1 MTERARILWIP
12 ANDDGQDLPIAVQDL
27 FDITRVSSWDEAL
40 SHLSTS
46 PFDGVLSGTS
56 DGLPSGIGKN
66 VFDTFWIVDQMPQ
79 GMALVDQNQQI
90 KWANQQLHKWADL
103 DNVIGLNLYTCLG
116 DPELLGPDLS
126 PCISAVETKEVCNS
140 VLRVKD
146 NVYFRME
153 ASSIGA
159 LSDRDM
165 VLVVFQD
172 ISKDRLYRM
181 KLDAIHEAGIEMANL
196 RPEEIF
202 QMEVE
207 DRIDL
212 LKSNILHYT
221 QSLLN
226 YEYIEVRLLD
236 QKSGKLRPLISSG
249 IDKEAAERSLEVG
262 KEKNGVTG
270 FVAATGQ
277 SYLCADTGHDP
288 LYIPS
293 FSNAKSSLTVP
304 LKWQK
309 QVVGTFNVESPEASA
324 FSESDLHFLELFA
337 RNVAV
342 AINTLDLLIAQQTN
356 TAQKSVEA
364 IHSQVALPIDK
375 ILNETVNIME
385 RYIGHEPEVADRLK
399 RILRNARDIRQ
410 VIHKVGQSL
419 APAEAVPEGAQIE
432 AHPLLTGKHV
442 LVVDADETV
451 RNDAHGLLAR
461 YGCVVETA
469 ESGSEAVNMVRN
481 STADESYSA
490 VIADI
495 ALPDMS
501 GYELLIQLQ
510 ETLGYAPLI
519 LMTGFGYDPDH
530 SIVKARQA
538 GLHENAVL
546 YKPFRLDQLIETV
559 EMMVQLSTSASG
571 Q

>member
-1 MTERARILWIP
+1 M
-12 ANDDGQDLPIAVQDL
+12 
-27 FDITRVSSWDEAL
+27 
-40 SHLSTS
+40 
-46 PFDGVLSGTS
+46 
-56 DGLPSGIGKN
+56 
-66 VFDTFWIVDQMPQ
+66 
-79 GMALVDQNQQI
+79 
-90 KWANQQLHKWADL
+90 
-103 DNVIGLNLYTCLG
+103 
-116 DPELLGPDLS
+116 
-126 PCISAVETKEVCNS
+126 
-140 VLRVKD
+140 
-146 NVYFRME
+146 
-153 ASSIGA
+153 
-159 LSDRDM
+159 
-165 VLVVFQD
+165 
-172 ISKDRLYRM
+172 
-181 KLDAIHEAGIEMANL
+181 
-196 RPEEIF
+196 
-202 QMEVE
+202 
-207 DRIDL
+207 
-212 LKSNILHYT
+212 
-221 QSLLN
+221 
-226 YEYIEVRLLD
+226 
-236 QKSGKLRPLISSG
+236 
-249 IDKEAAERSLEVG
+249 
-262 KEKNGVTG
+262 
-270 FVAATGQ
+270 
-277 SYLCADTGHDP
+277 
-288 LYIPS
+288 
-293 FSNAKSSLTVP
+293 
-304 LKWQK
+304 
-309 QVVGTFNVESPEASA
+309 
-324 FSESDLHFLELFA
+324 
-337 RNVAV
+337 
-342 AINTLDLLIAQQTN
+342 
-356 TAQKSVEA
+356 
-364 IHSQVALPIDK
+364 
-375 ILNETVNIME
+375 
-385 RYIGHEPEVADRLK
+385 K